1 MMPAGNALPVH
12 AWLPIRR
19 DRDAEDNQDNQDILY
34 MDF

>member
-1 MMPAGNALPVH
+1 MMPAGNAQAVH

-19 DRDAEDNQDNQDILY
+19 DRYAEDNQDNQDNLY